1 MLMVD
6 LPTSHFPRHWILRP
20 NLSFLPNA
28 LLICKSS
35 KEGHIKKTLCQGCC
49 ERRDRHTN
57 SCLHFPCFKNEMK
70 PQVGYM
76 QVGPWALI
84 VSHGPPHMLT
94 ECSGR
99 RMWRWASGLRRG
111 EWNFKIIDALV
122 LNYVCSQGS
131 SELWFSLFCQRKKEI
146 YQEAGPVHRKSH
158 LGW

>member
-35 KEGHIKKTLCQGCC
+35 KEGQIKQTLDKSCC
-49 ERRDRHTN
+49 ERQGRHRN
-57 SCLHFPCFKNEMK
+57 SCLHFPRFKNEIK
-70 PQVGYM
+70 PQVGIFKWAPE
-76 QVGPWALI
+76 PWS
-84 VSHGPPHMLT
+84 SHTVPPHMLT
-94 ECSGR
+94 ECCGR
-99 RMWRWASGLRRG
+99 RMQKWALGRRYG

-131 SELWFSLFCQRKKEI
+131 LELWFSLFCQREKEI